1 MIRDRNINYKY
12 KTEYWP
18 VGTFSCFTGASGATV
33 DAVDGNP
40 LVGLSGVVGLR
51 MSAPDASV
59 RHLFPMPSHWDTGN
73 KIHCRAIWTDSGTS
87 ANSVT
92 FSILYKEQ
100 TFGQAPVAGSTALD
114 TKIVADPHCETGSG
128 INATKWGT
136 INADSLSADFITL
149 DVELTAESADGME
162 AVLFGIEWAYLPK
175 LTDGPQVSDQADPT
189 DA

>member
-12 KTEYWP
+12 KNEYWP

-40 LVGLSGVVGLR
+40 LVALS
-51 MSAPDASV
+51 
-59 RHLFPMPSHWDTGN
+59 
-73 KIHCRAIWTDSGTS
+73 
-87 ANSVT
+87 
-92 FSILYKEQ
+92 
-100 TFGQAPVAGSTALD
+100 LD
-114 TKIVADPHCETGSG
+114 TPIVADPHCETGSG

-136 INADSLSADFITL
+136 IDANSLSADFITL
-149 DVELTAESADGME
+149 DVEMTAEAADGME
-162 AVLFGIEWAYLPK
+162 AILFGIEWLYLPK

>member
-1 MIRDRNINYKY
+1 MIKDKNIKY
-12 KTEYWP
+12 KFKKEYWP

-40 LVGLSGVVGLR
+40 LVALSGVVGLR
-51 MSAPDASV
+51 MSAPDALV

-73 KIHCRAIWTDSGTS
+73 NIHCRAIWTDSGS
-87 ANSVT
+87 SDNSIT
-92 FSILYKEQ
+92 FRILYNEQ
-100 TFGQAPVAGSTALD
+100 TFGQAPGAGATDLD

-149 DVELTAESADGME
+149 DVEMHAEAADGME
-162 AVLFGIEWAYLPK
+162 AVLFGIEWAYMPK
-175 LTDGPQVSDQADPT
+175 LTDGPQHAAADVPA

>member
-1 MIRDRNINYKY
+1 MIKDRNISYKY
-12 KTEYWP
+12 KKEYWP
-18 VGTFSCFTGASGATV
+18 VGTFSCFAGASGATV
-33 DAVDGNP
+33 DAVDANP
-40 LVGLSGVVGLR
+40 LVALSGVVGLK
-51 MSAPDASV
+51 MPDPGDSV

-87 ANSVT
+87 SNSIT

-100 TFGQAPVAGSTALD
+100 TFGQAPLAGATDLD

-149 DVELTAESADGME
+149 DVEMHAEAADGMN
-162 AVLFGIEWAYLPK
+162 AVLFGIERAYLPK